1 MKQIKLR
8 GHSIE
13 CRINAEDPNM
23 NFAPSPM
30 VITDF
35 HIPGGKGVRM
45 DSHAYAGYEISPHY
59 DSLIGKLIVHST
71 DRKSVEYQS
80 DSISQ
85 QTLLI
90 HLTFGCLIGAKVGFV
105 VLNRC

>member
-8 GHSIE
+8 GHSE

-23 NFAPSPM
+23 NFASPM

-35 HIPGGKGVRM
+35 HTPGGKVRM
-45 DSHAYAGYEISPHY
+45 DSHAYAGHEISPHY

-71 DRKSVEYQS
+71 NRKSAIENEK
-80 DSISQ
+80 SIVRN
-85 QTLLI
+85 
-90 HLTFGCLIGAKVGFV
+90 GY
-105 VLNRC
+105 